1 MMAMNRQVLEREF
14 FRRLNSVVEPA
25 VRKGVGSPRLL
36 PAGLIVLETTGF
48 KSGLKRRTPLL
59 ATRLGKYVF
68 VSTFRADRSF
78 WIRNLREQPRI
89 SYYLGGRKRAARA
102 FVVMAGKQYRRP
114 RSLPGP
120 IGRITDIL
128 ADFTGSGWGFA
139 VLMPESKAR

>member
-1 MMAMNRQVLEREF
+1 MAINRQVLEREF

-25 VRKGVGSPRLL
+25 VRRGLGSPRIL
-36 PAGLIVLETTGF
+36 PGGLIVLETTGF

-78 WIRNLREQPRI
+78 WIRNLREQPRV
-89 SYYLGGRKRAARA
+89 SYYIGGRERAARA
-102 FVVMAGKQYRRP
+102 FVVMAGKHYRRP
-114 RSLPGP
+114 KSLPEP

-128 ADFTGSGWGFA
+128 AGFTGTGWGFA
-139 VLMPESKAR
+139 VLMPVAKAG